1 MKKKLLCMLLAL
13 AMSTGMFCACGNGS
27 TPAESSASMSVSE
40 SAAPAAPAPSEAPKE
55 EVPEAS
61 VASVEEVPEEV
72 TGDPMAAME
81 EEFISYPL
89 EGSNT
94 ITLWYY
100 APGYV
105 QFVDTNYNF
114 NALAA
119 AEAATG
125 VKLEFQEVGQSAAS
139 EQFNLLVAGGD
150 MPDLIPC
157 MEYYS
162 SGLTKAYEEDVI
174 VDISPYVDEY
184 MPNFAAVRD
193 CLDQSTQSQM
203 LTDGAMLAFYQVN
216 DGTYSGDGLVTRGDW
231 MEALGISFDS
241 KLISLEQFDD
251 MLHQFHDAYDVPHT
265 IYFTDGTLPLN
276 AVFDVSLPTLVGDG
290 FMTSVSSAIYR
301 KGDEVVSG
309 WTQDGYR
316 DYLEY
321 VLKLM
326 DDGLIDRDFL
336 GLDNDRGVQNTYC
349 GNGSIA
355 VWQANADKMEEIY
368 GYTDDPNLKVAAL
381 PNVTADPDA
390 PYVWKQAQSLVS
402 TRGGFSL
409 SASCQQPELVCQWEN
424 YWWTYEG
431 YLLNNYGEEGQSLTW
446 EGDEPRFD
454 WQTPVTVTGMHA
466 PNAEMALELFT
477 MKRFTGGY
485 LDNDRLLPTF
495 SQTALDA
502 VDLWT
507 LDATDERYYPDSIV
521 FTVAENEAVAEYE
534 GDFLTYAPTEIL
546 KFLSGAAE
554 LNDAN
559 WDAYIAECENLG
571 IQKII
576 DVYQNAYDQYL
587 AGER

>member
-13 AMSTGMFCACGNGS
+13 AMITGMFCACGNGS